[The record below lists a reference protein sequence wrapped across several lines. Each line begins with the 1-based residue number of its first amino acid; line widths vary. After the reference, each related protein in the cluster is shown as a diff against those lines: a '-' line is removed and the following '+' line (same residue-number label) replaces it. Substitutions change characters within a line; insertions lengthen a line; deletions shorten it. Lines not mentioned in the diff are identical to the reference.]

1 MSKHYFKHVPDIRYK
16 NPLTS
21 SPNNDNYVTIKNLFL
36 RAKLRNDVFS
46 AVSFLRSY
54 TIKEGMRPDNVAEE
68 IYGNSQL
75 DWIILVT
82 ANIINVREEWPM
94 SSNVLYQYCEDKYG
108 LAIND
113 TRHHETEEV
122 RNAEGKLIIPAGQIV
137 DADYTI
143 PNPLVFNTT
152 INPVVPISNFLAET
166 RVNEAKRNIKIMRRE
181 YLTMFMMDMKEA
193 LEYTKSY
200 QFINKKLKD
209 T

>member
-36 RAKLRNDVFS
+36 RAKLRDDVYS
-46 AVSFLRSY
+46 AVTFLQSY
-54 TIKEGMRPDNVAEE
+54 TIQEGMRPDNVAEDL
-68 IYGNSQL
+68 YGNSEL

-82 ANIINVREEWPM
+82 ANIINVRDEWPM
-94 SSNVLYQYCEDKYG
+94 SGDVLYQYCEDKYG

-122 RNAEGKLIIPAGQIV
+122 RNSEGKLILPAGQIV
-137 DADYTI
+137 DKDYTI

-166 RVNEAKRNIKIMRRE
+166 RVNEQKRSIKVMRRE

-193 LEYTKSY
+193 LEYTKSS

>member
-36 RAKLRNDVFS
+36 RAKLRDDVYS
-46 AVSFLRSY
+46 AVTFLRSY

-122 RNAEGKLIIPAGQIV
+122 RNAEGKLVIPAGQIV

-193 LEYTKSY
+193 LEYTKSS

>member
-46 AVSFLRSY
+46 DVTFLRSY

-181 YLTMFMMDMKEA
+181 YLTMLMMDMKEA
-193 LEYTKSY
+193 LEYTKSS

>member
-46 AVSFLRSY
+46 DVTFLRSY

-122 RNAEGKLIIPAGQIV
+122 RNAEGKLVIPAGQIV

-193 LEYTKSY
+193 LEYTKSS

>member
-36 RAKLRNDVFS
+36 RAKLRDDVYS
-46 AVSFLRSY
+46 AVTFLQSY
-54 TIKEGMRPDNVAEE
+54 TIQEGMRPDNVAEDL
-68 IYGNSQL
+68 YGNSQL

-193 LEYTKSY
+193 LEYTKSS

>member
-1 MSKHYFKHVPDIRYK
+1 MSKHYFKHVPNIRYK

-46 AVSFLRSY
+46 DVTFLRSY

-193 LEYTKSY
+193 LEYTKSS

>member
-46 AVSFLRSY
+46 DVTFLRSY

-193 LEYTKSY
+193 LEYTKSS

>member
-46 AVSFLRSY
+46 AVTFLRSY

-166 RVNEAKRNIKIMRRE
+166 RVNEAIRNIKIMRRE

-193 LEYTKSY
+193 LEYTKSS

>member
-46 AVSFLRSY
+46 AVTFLRSY

-113 TRHHETEEV
+113 TRHHETEEG

-193 LEYTKSY
+193 LEYTKSS

>member
-1 MSKHYFKHVPDIRYK
+1 MSKHYFKHVPNIRYK

-46 AVSFLRSY
+46 DVTFLRSY

-68 IYGNSQL
+68 IYGNYQL

-82 ANIINVREEWPM
+82 ANIINVRDEWPM
-94 SSNVLYQYCEDKYG
+94 SGDVLYQYCEDKYG

-122 RNAEGKLIIPAGQIV
+122 RNAEGKLVIPAGQIV

-193 LEYTKSY
+193 LEYTKSS

>member
-36 RAKLRNDVFS
+36 RAKLRDDVYS
-46 AVSFLRSY
+46 AVTFLQSY
-54 TIKEGMRPDNVAEE
+54 TIQEGMRPDNVAEDL
-68 IYGNSQL
+68 YGNSEL

-82 ANIINVREEWPM
+82 ANIINVRDEWPM
-94 SSNVLYQYCEDKYG
+94 SGDVLYQYCEDKYG

-122 RNAEGKLIIPAGQIV
+122 RNSEGKLILPAGQIV
-137 DADYTI
+137 DRDYTI

-193 LEYTKSY
+193 LEYTKSS

>member
-46 AVSFLRSY
+46 DVTFLRSY
-54 TIKEGMRPDNVAEE
+54 TIKEGMRPDNVAEDL
-68 IYGNSQL
+68 YGNSQL
-75 DWIILVT
+75 DWIILTV
-82 ANIINVREEWPM
+82 ANIVNVRDEWPM
-94 SSNVLYQYCEDKYG
+94 SSDVLYQYCEDKYG

-122 RNAEGKLIIPAGQIV
+122 RNAEGKLILPAGQIV
-137 DADYTI
+137 DKDYTI

-152 INPVVPISNFLAET
+152 LNPVVPISNYLIET
-166 RVNEAKRNIKIMRRE
+166 RENEKKRNIKVLRRE
-181 YLTMFMMDMKEA
+181 FLTQYILDMKGE
-193 LEYTKSY
+193 LEYTKSS
-200 QFINKKLKD
+200 QFVNKKLKN